1 MPTET
6 HRLQEEPPEGSR
18 ETIDKELERQQAE
31 RKRQD
36 KDAEKAKGAR
46 KE

>member
-18 ETIDKELERQQAE
+18 ETIDKELKRQQAE
-31 RKRQD
+31 RKSQS
-36 KDAEKAKGAR
+36 KDAEKDKSVR